1 MKNHKEFLDKI
12 DKELNSLT
20 QDELYDLLVD
30 CGMKGL
36 KKLPKQKKGKI
47 IIITQN
53 IQSIDNKED

>member
-36 KKLPKQKKGKI
+36 KKLPKQEKGEI